1 MDLTGGER
9 MDGRSYTKK
18 IMLGMVL
25 ILAVLF
31 AAPRPVE
38 AKASAKKLRV
48 DKTYTNYDMTG
59 DKKADTFRISGDAI
73 DYGSYKDYKG
83 YTVYL
88 NGKKVLSETGYIL
101 DFTIY
106 RLELKNGKVFLA
118 IVPASDNGDVF
129 GAAIYQYKSGKLK
142 KLLNLYNMK
151 KIGNHNNVSKISVSG
166 NTIRVKHGVM
176 SYSLGNI
183 GFSLDYQYK
192 GGKLVQKSTQA
203 KLTDTRIKYLKQSYW
218 TAKRSMKLLNKVGGK
233 KIATIAKGKKVKIDK
248 IYLNA
253 SHTKIY
259 LHVKVKGGRSGWVKG
274 LTKYPGYDRE
284 LFKEVMYAG

>member
-1 MDLTGGER
+1 

-38 AKASAKKLRV
+38 AKASAKKLSV

-59 DKKADTFRISGDAI
+59 DKKADTFRIAGDAI

-88 NGKKVLSETGYIL
+88 NGKKVLSETGYII

-233 KIATIAKGKKVKIDK
+233 KIATIAKGKKMKIDK

-253 SHTKIY
+253 KHTKIY

>member
-1 MDLTGGER
+1 
-9 MDGRSYTKK
+9 
-18 IMLGMVL
+18 
-25 ILAVLF
+25 
-31 AAPRPVE
+31 
-38 AKASAKKLRV
+38 
-48 DKTYTNYDMTG
+48 
-59 DKKADTFRISGDAI
+59 
-73 DYGSYKDYKG
+73 
-83 YTVYL
+83 
-88 NGKKVLSETGYIL
+88 
-101 DFTIY
+101 
-106 RLELKNGKVFLA
+106 
-118 IVPASDNGDVF
+118 VPASDNGDVF

-151 KIGNHNNVSKISVSG
+151 KIGNHNKVSKISVSG

-233 KIATIAKGKKVKIDK
+233 KIATIAKGKKMKIDK

-253 SHTKIY
+253 KHTKIY